1 MQRYSCVKFPPQ
13 ISEDKKNR
21 TYLGEKFL
29 NSLTKIL
36 FTYLVMFKFLYTA
49 VNQLES
55 SKLKENAKDKKT
67 NEFTC
72 MHVCTRVW
80 TWPATFILTVSISI
94 IFLKKLFKDE
104 IIFYTYYFIICLSTK
119 AVFWIIQKQCHH

>member
-36 FTYLVMFKFLYTA
+36 L
-49 VNQLES
+49 NQFES
-55 SKLKENAKDKKT
+55 SKLKENAKEKK
-67 NEFTC
+67 NQLIYMYACLHESLN
-72 MHVCTRVW
+72 
-80 TWPATFILTVSISI
+80 LTSNI
-94 IFLKKLFKDE
+94 
-104 IIFYTYYFIICLSTK
+104 YTDCLHINNFS
-119 AVFWIIQKQCHH
+119 

>member
-36 FTYLVMFKFLYTA
+36 FTHLVMFKFLYTA
-49 VNQLES
+49 VNQFES
-55 SKLKENAKDKKT
+55 SKLKENAKDKKKPI
-67 NEFTC
+67 NL
-72 MHVCTRVW
+72 HVCMFARESE
-80 TWPATFILTVSISI
+80 LDQQH
-94 IFLKKLFKDE
+94 L
-104 IIFYTYYFIICLSTK
+104 Y
-119 AVFWIIQKQCHH
+119 

>member
-1 MQRYSCVKFPPQ
+1 MLSPPPQ

-29 NSLTKIL
+29 NSLAKIL

-55 SKLKENAKDKKT
+55 SKLKENAKDKK
-67 NEFTC
+67 NQLIYMYACLHESLK
-72 MHVCTRVW
+72 
-80 TWPATFILTVSISI
+80 LTSNI
-94 IFLKKLFKDE
+94 
-104 IIFYTYYFIICLSTK
+104 YTDCLHINNFS
-119 AVFWIIQKQCHH
+119 